1 MKVVSATLAVALTI
15 AAGGLMSA
23 CVSTTAVETD
33 PQYLQKRWALL
44 VLNGQELSAE
54 QRTKTP
60 YLQLQSQFATAYA
73 GCNRLSAAYQANGSS
88 ISFGAIRQ
96 TKMAC
101 LNNMKFE
108 QGFIDMLA
116 YSKTWSINGQLLRF
130 YADNPEQAIA
140 IFKAE

>member
-15 AAGGLMSA
+15 ATGSLISA
-23 CVSTTAVETD
+23 CANTAVVEAD
-33 PQYLQKRWALL
+33 PQYLQKRWALV
-44 VLNGQELSAE
+44 VLNGEELSAE
-54 QRTKTP
+54 QKAKKP

-73 GCNRLSAAYQANGSS
+73 GCNRLSAAYQAEGSN

-116 YSKTWSINGQLLRF
+116 YSEKWSINGQLLRF

-140 IFKAE
+140 IFRAE

>member
-1 MKVVSATLAVALTI
+1 MKVVSATLAVALTVAI
-15 AAGGLMSA
+15 GSLLAACA
-23 CVSTTAVETD
+23 NTPVVEAD
-33 PQYLQKRWALL
+33 PQYLQKRWTLV

-54 QRTKTP
+54 QQAKKP

-73 GCNRLSAAYQANGSS
+73 GCNRLSAAYQASGSN

-116 YSKTWSINGQLLRF
+116 YSEKWSIDGPLLRF

-140 IFKAE
+140 IFKAK